1 MIREQVRSAA
11 SGVPVLIA
19 GLAGIG
25 ASAWLFVASVQRP
38 PTPAG
43 ILLGV
48 GFVFHYALEALGKI
62 SPRALGE
69 RALVLC
75 ALAAI
80 WGALAF
86 GVGVA

>member
-48 GFVFHYALEALGKI
+48 IGVLLSMFVLMGLKVVNPNGCLALLLPLIIFLSLE
-62 SPRALGE
+62 
-69 RALVLC
+69 
-75 ALAAI
+75 
-80 WGALAF
+80 
-86 GVGVA
+86 